1 LISIY
6 AEIWVEKN
14 TQKGIIIGK
23 GGEMI
28 RKIGTLARRDIEDLL
43 GSKIYLELVVKVK
56 ENWREKPAV
65 LDTLGIRA

>member
-1 LISIY
+1 
-6 AEIWVEKN
+6 VERN

-28 RKIGTLARRDIEDLL
+28 KKIGSLARKDIESLL
-43 GSKIYLELVVKVK
+43 GRKTFLELTVKVK
-56 ENWREKPAV
+56 QNWREKPAV